1 MDSLTECILLNRL
14 HEMNR
19 RMHDDKDHRIFAC
32 FFLLERMGKQKI
44 KW

>member
-1 MDSLTECILLNRL
+1 MDTLTEHILLNRL
-14 HEMNR
+14 RDMNEKMR
-19 RMHDDKDHRIFAC
+19 DDKDHRIFAC